1 MEKMQFKKEFDIDK
15 EFFTEKQKTPSK
27 RRIAIKVFL
36 FVSFITFILLICLA
50 FSFDLNSKFESV
62 INKVSIGNLK
72 DAKSLYFDA
81 MKFYDE
87 GNYNKAIEYLN
98 KQIQILD
105 DSDAYNF
112 LAKIY
117 NESGDVDLAIYNYKK
132 AIEFNPN
139 FFEPNFELGKIYL
152 SLKDYKNASIY
163 FTNAN
168 NLQADNVEILSLTSE
183 TYVKTGRVDEAIL
196 LLEKILELEPDSIFA
211 NTKIGEIYFQKLDY
225 KRAITY
231 FENVSQ
237 LTSDEKILMQLAKS
251 YFELNKFD
259 AALSVIDDILLFNK
273 ENKQAQSLKKS
284 IEFKKGLS
292 KNQVKTSDIKDE
304 KPKEVVVKMDKEVLS
319 KYISEIEMPIKA
331 NWTPPL
337 GTNLKKASVKFIV
350 NKDGE
355 LLQNQIFS
363 SSGNVEFDNSAL
375 QAIEASKPFPP
386 LPDSLNK
393 DKLDIIFTFDFNIQN

>member
-168 NLQADNVEILSLTSE
+168 NLQTDNVEILSLTSE

-304 KPKEVVVKMDKEVLS
+304 KPKEVVVKMDKEILS

-350 NKDGE
+350 NQDGE

>member
-168 NLQADNVEILSLTSE
+168 NLQTDNVEILSLTSE
-183 TYVKTGRVDEAIL
+183 TYVKTGCVDEAIL

-304 KPKEVVVKMDKEVLS
+304 KPKEVVVKMDKEILS